1 MIESMKQTLLDR
13 AMEILESL
21 PVKQANLIAFV
32 LSPYNTAF
40 GADFSYNREQVMN
53 RLEECMNEG
62 VENATRGIPPSK
74 ISQSNMV
81 YDMSKLCEMIKNGNL

>member
-13 AMEILESL
+13 AMEVLESL

-40 GADFSYNREQVMN
+40 GADFAYNCEQVVN
-53 RLEECMNEG
+53 KLEGCLNEG
-62 VENATRGIPPSK
+62 IAEATRGIPPSK
-74 ISQSNMV
+74 ISQSNIV
-81 YDMSKLCEMIKNGNL
+81 CDISKLCEMIKNENL